1 MQTDPLLSG
10 VKIPAPEL
18 PKVPGAGD
26 LRSASASALSSAPAD
41 GAAAPFA
48 GVLGEAVGNLR
59 DLERRATG
67 AVEGLLAGDGVDVHS
82 AMIAVQKSDQA
93 FEMALAVRGKMV
105 SAYQSLMGVQF

>member
-1 MQTDPLLSG
+1 MQTDALLSG

-26 LRSASASALSSAPAD
+26 LRSASALSSAPAD

-48 GVLGEAVGNLR
+48 GVLGEAVGNLQ